1 MVVVVWRQ
9 RVVGMIE
16 HCGHNDAAAASH
28 PRRKSTFCPL
38 VAEINEPFNAAATRI
53 ADSGF
58 CAWHQKRVATKKFSA
73 SQSPWQLGRIIFPM
87 KRSLASVWLPRG
99 LIAAATVAA
108 ATMTACGVASAQAQ
122 PPKCG
127 DFMQLR
133 TEAQQRAAAV
143 RDATQHKAE
152 RKKVCELVTRFSTAE
167 ETVIKF
173 LVANKMGCGVPD
185 MAITQAKSA
194 HENTL
199 KFQKLACTEAPAAQP
214 RQPSLSDAIS
224 QPSVDTGANT
234 HTGRGTLDSLSGNP
248 LAR

>member
-1 MVVVVWRQ
+1 
-9 RVVGMIE
+9 
-16 HCGHNDAAAASH
+16 
-28 PRRKSTFCPL
+28 
-38 VAEINEPFNAAATRI
+38 
-53 ADSGF
+53 
-58 CAWHQKRVATKKFSA
+58 
-73 SQSPWQLGRIIFPM
+73 M
-87 KRSLASVWLPRG
+87 KRSLASVWSPRG

-108 ATMTACGVASAQAQ
+108 ATMAACGTASAQAQ

-152 RKKVCELVTRFSTAE
+152 RKKVCELITRFSTAE

-185 MAITQAKSA
+185 MAITQAKAA
-194 HENTL
+194 HVNTM
-199 KFQKLACTEAPAAQP
+199 KFQKLACAEAPAAQP

-224 QPSVDTGANT
+224 QPSVDTGSNT
-234 HTGRGTLDSLSGNP
+234 HTGHGTLDSLSGNP
-248 LAR
+248 LAH

>member
-1 MVVVVWRQ
+1 
-9 RVVGMIE
+9 
-16 HCGHNDAAAASH
+16 
-28 PRRKSTFCPL
+28 
-38 VAEINEPFNAAATRI
+38 
-53 ADSGF
+53 
-58 CAWHQKRVATKKFSA
+58 
-73 SQSPWQLGRIIFPM
+73 M

-99 LIAAATVAA
+99 LIAAATVVA
-108 ATMTACGVASAQAQ
+108 ATVLACGAASAQAQ

-127 DFMQLR
+127 DFLQLR

-143 RDATQHKAE
+143 REATQHKAE
-152 RKKVCELVTRFSTAE
+152 RKKVCQLITRFSAAE

-173 LVANKMGCGVPD
+173 LTTNKTWCGVPD

-194 HENTL
+194 HENTV
-199 KFQKLACTEAPAAQP
+199 KFQKLACAETPAAQP

-248 LAR
+248 LAK

>member
-1 MVVVVWRQ
+1 
-9 RVVGMIE
+9 
-16 HCGHNDAAAASH
+16 
-28 PRRKSTFCPL
+28 
-38 VAEINEPFNAAATRI
+38 
-53 ADSGF
+53 
-58 CAWHQKRVATKKFSA
+58 
-73 SQSPWQLGRIIFPM
+73 M

-99 LIAAATVAA
+99 LIATAVVAA
-108 ATMTACGVASAQAQ
+108 ATMTACGTASAQAQ

-127 DFMQLR
+127 DFMRLR
-133 TEAQQRAAAV
+133 TEAQQKAAAI
-143 RDATQHKAE
+143 REATQHKVE
-152 RKKVCELVTRFSTAE
+152 RKKVCELVIRFSSAE

-173 LVANKMGCGVPD
+173 LVANKTWCGVPD

-199 KFQKLACTEAPAAQP
+199 KFQKMACAEAPAAQP

-234 HTGRGTLDSLSGNP
+234 HPGHGTLDSLSGNP